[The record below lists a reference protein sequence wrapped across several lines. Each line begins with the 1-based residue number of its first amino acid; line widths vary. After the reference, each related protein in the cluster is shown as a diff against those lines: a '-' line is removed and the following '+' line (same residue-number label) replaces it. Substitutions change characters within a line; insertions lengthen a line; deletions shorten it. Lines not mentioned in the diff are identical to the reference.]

1 VIRLSFLALAL
12 VVVPGALLFVLVALI
27 LKQRRRSRSERIAEE
42 QAKFLPRNPAR
53 DEAKKALEDAQDAVG
68 AREALAEGGSN
79 VSHEEVMRSLS
90 GNFAGAE
97 CVRCKLW
104 LDHPGHHMAYD
115 SEARSVLWW
124 SDEDEGRLKTEIGAD
139 LLGEEP
145 ALKHVVR
152 NGRVEWHKSGAFCDS
167 CGVLR
172 CTDGPQKGTCPRC
185 LCTPGTD
192 EPSAPE
198 EGHGMPAGWKWDADG
213 YYYKMIG
220 ADPAI
225 GPDCTY
231 SFWSPPED
239 KADEF
244 AQRFWS
250 GLGEAFTASSGTAGT
265 TLTVNDE
272 GEVSDAEWDEIMAKL
287 PDGAQVVS
295 VGPRLCAVCPVG
307 RVVRWSKPENAWLLT
322 DYATATAARAALGL
336 AT

>member
-1 VIRLSFLALAL
+1 VIRLSFLSLAL
-12 VVVPGALLFVLVALI
+12 VLVPGALLCVCAYLI
-27 LKQRRRSRSERIAEE
+27 LKGRRTRKFNPIERLREE
-42 QAKFLPRNPAR
+42 QARYLPRNPAR
-53 DEAKKALEDAQDAVG
+53 DEAQKELARAQKRLGKPVGLTCAETLGAMQRKHDAPERHCLYPACSEKHAEDSGFCGGHRALMRDGALCCPHCGDALCMG
-68 AREALAEGGSN
+68 
-79 VSHEEVMRSLS
+79 
-90 GNFAGAE
+90 
-97 CVRCKLW
+97 
-104 LDHPGHHMAYD
+104 
-115 SEARSVLWW
+115 
-124 SDEDEGRLKTEIGAD
+124 
-139 LLGEEP
+139 
-145 ALKHVVR
+145 
-152 NGRVEWHKSGAFCDS
+152 
-167 CGVLR
+167 
-172 CTDGPQKGTCPRC
+172 GPQRGTCPAC